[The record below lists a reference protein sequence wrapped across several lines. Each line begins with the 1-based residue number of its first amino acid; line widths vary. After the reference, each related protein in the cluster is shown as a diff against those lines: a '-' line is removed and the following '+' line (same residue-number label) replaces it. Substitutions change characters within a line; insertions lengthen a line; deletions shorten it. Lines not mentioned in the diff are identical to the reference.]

1 MSREEQKLSGA
12 MRLFEALSGVDEEL
26 LAKADVAEEG
36 AARKDKRKIRTFR
49 GSKVRLAAC
58 LAAAASL
65 FLVVGA
71 VWSGAPMLNGKKSA
85 ETAVMTNGS
94 WAGNTMADS
103 AAEVTENLAEETFG
117 ADLEGAVEEEKAEDI
132 GGNLTSDTT
141 QSATESAKESTEAQK
156 HTQNSESE
164 TDGIENKDT
173 SKREEGAITE
183 CVGSIPPDDR
193 VELSEEEAYAA
204 EVLGAYIPSNIPKG
218 YTWES
223 ARASVNAKTGDYES
237 IFLCWTKGMD
247 SIMITVSKADVE
259 NLVVTDIAHKE
270 VYDVSLYDVPYAET
284 VPEEYRVCFDN
295 PIFMQKDISLDLV
308 QSRMKVVADAGD
320 TGTPRGN
327 FSIIYPEGIL
337 LDFNGDGTAEEIWEM
352 LR

>member
-1 MSREEQKLSGA
+1 MSREEKKLSGA

-26 LAKADVAEEG
+26 LAKADGAEEG

-71 VWSGAPMLNGKKSA
+71 VWSGAPMMNGKKSA
-85 ETAVMTNGS
+85 ETAIMTNGS
-94 WAGNTMADS
+94 WSGNTMADS

-117 ADLEGAVEEEKAEDI
+117 ADLEDAVEEEKAGDI
-132 GGNLTSDTT
+132 GNI
-141 QSATESAKESTEAQK
+141 K
-156 HTQNSESE
+156 
-164 TDGIENKDT
+164 NKDT

-204 EVLGAYIPSNIPKG
+204 EALGAYIPSNIPKG

-223 ARASVNAKTGDYES
+223 ALASVNAKTGDYES

-247 SIMITVSKADVE
+247 SIMITVSKVDME

-270 VYDVSLYDVPYAET
+270 AYDVSLYDIPYAET

-295 PIFMQKDISLDLV
+295 PIFMQKDMSLDLV

>member
-1 MSREEQKLSGA
+1 MSREEKKLSGA
-12 MRLFEALSGVDEEL
+12 MRLFEALSDVDEEL
-26 LAKADVAEEG
+26 LAKADEAEEG

-49 GSKVRLAAC
+49 GSKVRMAAC

-85 ETAVMTNGS
+85 ETALMTSGS
-94 WAGNTMADS
+94 WLENTEADA
-103 AAEVTENLAEETFG
+103 AAEVTENLAEEAFG
-117 ADLEGAVEEEKAEDI
+117 VDLEKAVEEEKAEDI
-132 GGNLTSDTT
+132 GN
-141 QSATESAKESTEAQK
+141 
-156 HTQNSESE
+156 
-164 TDGIENKDT
+164 IENKDT
-173 SKREEGAITE
+173 SKREEGAVTQ

-218 YTWES
+218 YIWES
-223 ARASVNAKTGDYES
+223 ARASVNAKTGEYES

-259 NLVVTDIAHKE
+259 NLVVTDITQKE
-270 VYDVSLYDVPYAET
+270 AYDVSLYDIPYAET
-284 VPEEYRVCFDN
+284 VPEKYSVCFDN
-295 PIFMQKDISLDLV
+295 PIFMWKDMSLDLV

-320 TGTPRGN
+320 TDTPCGN

>member
-1 MSREEQKLSGA
+1 MSREEKKLSGA

-85 ETAVMTNGS
+85 ETAVMTNGNWS
-94 WAGNTMADS
+94 GNTMADS
-103 AAEVTENLAEETFG
+103 APEVTENLAEETFG
-117 ADLEGAVEEEKAEDI
+117 VDFEEAVEEEKAGDI
-132 GGNLTSDTT
+132 GN
-141 QSATESAKESTEAQK
+141 
-156 HTQNSESE
+156 
-164 TDGIENKDT
+164 IENKDT

-183 CVGSIPPDDR
+183 CVGSIAPDDR
-193 VELSEEEAYAA
+193 VELSEEEAYAV

-223 ARASVNAKTGDYES
+223 ALASVNAKTGDYES

-247 SIMITVSKADVE
+247 SIMITVSKADAE

-270 VYDVSLYDVPYAET
+270 AYDVSLYDIPYAET

-295 PIFMQKDISLDLV
+295 PIFMQKDMSLDLV

>member
-1 MSREEQKLSGA
+1 MSREEKKLSGA

-36 AARKDKRKIRTFR
+36 AERKDKRKIRTFR

-85 ETAVMTNGS
+85 ETAVMTNGNWS
-94 WAGNTMADS
+94 GNTMADS

-117 ADLEGAVEEEKAEDI
+117 VDFEEAVEEEKAGDI
-132 GGNLTSDTT
+132 GN
-141 QSATESAKESTEAQK
+141 
-156 HTQNSESE
+156 
-164 TDGIENKDT
+164 IENKDT

-270 VYDVSLYDVPYAET
+270 AYDVSLYDIPYAET

-320 TGTPRGN
+320 TGTPRGR

>member
-1 MSREEQKLSGA
+1 MSREEKKLSGA

-85 ETAVMTNGS
+85 ETAVMTSGS
-94 WAGNTMADS
+94 WLENAAADS

-117 ADLEGAVEEEKAEDI
+117 VDFEEAVEEENAGDI
-132 GGNLTSDTT
+132 GN
-141 QSATESAKESTEAQK
+141 
-156 HTQNSESE
+156 
-164 TDGIENKDT
+164 IENKDT

-259 NLVVTDIAHKE
+259 NLVVTDITRKE
-270 VYDVSLYDVPYAET
+270 AYDVSLYDIPYAET

-295 PIFMQKDISLDLV
+295 PIFMQKDMSLDLV

-320 TGTPRGN
+320 TGTPRGR